1 MRQSFVLSAILLL
14 AVGCSVYD
22 PEELVGSTQE
32 QITIVA
38 SRGNDEPETRT
49 VRNESNGSILWSPGD
64 RISLFY
70 GSGSNGGSE
79 FVSQSTTNS
88 KVTNFTGTIGVIT
101 GGADVSVQDT
111 YFWGL
116 YPYDE
121 TASCDGTSITMTLSD
136 HQVATP
142 GTFASNLFPAIGRS
156 SGLNMAFYNICG
168 GLKIQVQKEGLRKV
182 TLHSNDGPIAGK
194 ARIVLDDY
202 GIPTVAEIID
212 GSEDIVLEAPAGEYL
227 VPGQNYYFVIF
238 PHEFDENYFTLT
250 FETFTETGTYER
262 KKPFTISRSV
272 FEGFS
277 VAIDGNVT
285 YELKQGSIPIED
297 SAFKSWLTSNG
308 YDSDNNGEISYA
320 EAEQIKEIWIGEC
333 ENYNIQSL
341 QGIEYM
347 PNLTHLQCSGSW
359 KDPLYEEL
367 PEHYY
372 ISPWRYN
379 NPDIASGPIGTLLR
393 ADVSNNRKLVY
404 LNLSHNEGLGD
415 VNGDIDLSHNTCL
428 EEISFCYS
436 NLSFPCVD
444 HLSNLRRYETRGCY
458 GEVPD
463 FSRFST
469 LYCLEIHDP
478 VEDHNFDVNVSNC
491 YNLETLI
498 IDNTTG
504 VVSGISQNT
513 KLKRLDI
520 CSWTGYY
527 NETNADLLRDALP
540 VLIDLEWLD
549 CGGLYMGEIDVTHNS
564 NLTHFIC
571 RDNNLT
577 QLNIG
582 NNPEITY
589 LDVAG
594 NRIESLDLTSLLKL
608 EILWAD
614 WNHFETI
621 ELSSNPELTR
631 LHINGSPISALD
643 LSHNTKLVDLVCRST
658 NLSSLDLSNNK
669 LLEQIDCR
677 WNNISVLDVS
687 NCSHLGESHYNNYEL
702 GETSLYCVQN
712 VGENGVNLLQTL
724 YIAEGQ
730 VIPFI
735 NDGQR
740 SEEHIPLTTSILV
753 APSSGENE
761 GSGDHENEP

>member
-1 MRQSFVLSAILLL
+1 MKKSILLI
-14 AVGCSVYD
+14 ASVMAAGCSISEFDQQTAIQVK
-22 PEELVGSTQE
+22 ELT
-32 QITIVA
+32 ITA
-38 SRGNDEPETRT
+38 SRESDGPETRT
-49 VRNESNGSILWSPGD
+49 VRNESNGAILWTPGD

-70 GSGSNGGSE
+70 GSGADGGSE
-79 FVSQSTTNS
+79 FTSQGTTNS

-121 TASCDGTSITMTLSD
+121 SASCDGESITMTLSD
-136 HQVATP
+136 YQVATP
-142 GTFASNLFPAIGRS
+142 GTFAPNTFPAIGRS
-156 SGLNMAFYNICG
+156 PGLNMPFYNICG
-168 GLKIQVQKEGLRKV
+168 GLKIQVQKEGLKKV

-194 ARIVLDDY
+194 ARIVLD
-202 GIPTVAEIID
+202 GSGVPSVAEIID

-227 VPGQNYYFVIF
+227 VPGKNYYFVIF
-238 PHEFDENYFTLT
+238 PHEFKDKYFTLT
-250 FETFTETGTYER
+250 FESFTEIGTYER
-262 KKPFTISRSV
+262 KKPFTITRSI

-277 VAIDGNVT
+277 VAIDGSIN
-285 YELKQGSIPIED
+285 YERKTGSIPIED
-297 SAFKSWLTSNG
+297 TAFKNWLISND
-308 YDSDNNGEISYA
+308 YDSDLDGDISYA

-347 PNLTHLQCSGSW
+347 PNLTHLFCTGSW
-359 KDPLYEEL
+359 KDPLYEDL

-372 ISPWRYN
+372 IGQRAIIGN
-379 NPDIASGPIGTLLR
+379 HTAGAIGTLKKL
-393 ADVSNNRKLVY
+393 DVSYNPKLVL
-404 LNLSHNEGLGD
+404 LNVGHNEGLGETI
-415 VNGDIDLSHNTCL
+415 GTLDISNNPEL
-428 EEISFCYS
+428 EFIGFSYSSLHFPEIS
-436 NLSFPCVD
+436 
-444 HLSNLRRYETRGCY
+444 HLTKLKHFETRGCY

-463 FSRFST
+463 FSGFST
-469 LYCLEIHDP
+469 LDYLEIHDP
-478 VEDHNFDVNVSNC
+478 LEDHDFDINVSNC
-491 YNLETLI
+491 HNLETLI

-504 VVSGISQNT
+504 IVSGIAQNT

-520 CSWTGYY
+520 WSWTDYY
-527 NETNADLLRDALP
+527 NKTNADLLRDALP
-540 VLIDLEWLD
+540 VLTELEWLD
-549 CGGLYMGEIDVTHNS
+549 CGGLYMGGIIDVSHNS
-564 NLTHFIC
+564 NLKHFTC
-571 RDNNLT
+571 RENNLT

-594 NRIESLDLTSLLKL
+594 NRIESLDLNSLLKL

-614 WNHFETI
+614 WNPFETI

-643 LSHNTKLVDLVCRST
+643 LSQNTKLVDLVCRST

-669 LLEQIDCR
+669 LLEQLDCR
-677 WNNISVLDVS
+677 WNNISILDVS
-687 NCSHLGESHYNNYEL
+687 KCPHLGESHYNNYEF

-740 SEEHIPLTTSILV
+740 SEEHIPPTTSILV
-753 APSSGENE
+753 APNSGENE

>member
-1 MRQSFVLSAILLL
+1 MKKSILLI
-14 AVGCSVYD
+14 ASVMAAGCSISEFDQQTAIQVK
-22 PEELVGSTQE
+22 ELT
-32 QITIVA
+32 ITA
-38 SRGNDEPETRT
+38 SREGDGPETRT
-49 VRNESNGSILWSPGD
+49 VRNESNGAILWTPGD

-70 GSGSNGGSE
+70 GSGADGGSE
-79 FVSQSTTNS
+79 FTSQGTTNS

-121 TASCDGTSITMTLSD
+121 SASCDGESITMTLSD
-136 HQVATP
+136 YQVATP
-142 GTFASNLFPAIGRS
+142 GTFAPNTFPAIGRS
-156 SGLNMAFYNICG
+156 PGLNMPFYNICG
-168 GLKIQVQKEGLRKV
+168 GLKIQVQKEGLKKV

-194 ARIVLDDY
+194 ARIVLD
-202 GIPTVAEIID
+202 GSGVPSVAEIID

-227 VPGQNYYFVIF
+227 VPGKNYYFVIF
-238 PHEFDENYFTLT
+238 PHEFKDNYFTLT
-250 FETFTETGTYER
+250 FESFTEIGTYER
-262 KKPFTISRSV
+262 KKPFTITRSI

-277 VAIDGNVT
+277 VAIDGSVN
-285 YELKQGSIPIED
+285 YERKTGSIPIED
-297 SAFKSWLTSNG
+297 TAFKNWLISND
-308 YDSDNNGEISYA
+308 YDSDLDGDISYA

-347 PNLTHLQCSGSW
+347 PNLTHLCCTGSW
-359 KDPLYEEL
+359 KDPLYEDL

-372 ISPWRYN
+372 IGQRAIIGN
-379 NPDIASGPIGTLLR
+379 HTSGAIGTLKKL
-393 ADVSNNRKLVY
+393 DVSYNPKLVL
-404 LNLSHNEGLGD
+404 LNVGHNEGLGET
-415 VNGDIDLSHNTCL
+415 VGTLDISNNPEL
-428 EEISFCYS
+428 EFIGFSYSSLHFPEIS
-436 NLSFPCVD
+436 
-444 HLSNLRRYETRGCY
+444 HLTKLKHFETRGCY

-463 FSRFST
+463 FSGFST
-469 LYCLEIHDP
+469 LDYLEIHDP
-478 VEDHNFDVNVSNC
+478 LEDHDFDINVSNC
-491 YNLETLI
+491 HNLETLI

-504 VVSGISQNT
+504 IVSGIAQNT

-520 CSWTGYY
+520 CSWTDYY
-527 NETNADLLRDALP
+527 NKTNADLLRDALP
-540 VLIDLEWLD
+540 VLTELEWLD
-549 CGGLYMGEIDVTHNS
+549 CGGLYMGGIIDVSHNS
-564 NLTHFIC
+564 NLKHFTC
-571 RDNNLT
+571 RENSLT

-594 NRIESLDLTSLLKL
+594 NRIESLDLNSLLRL

-614 WNHFETI
+614 WNPFETI

-643 LSHNTKLVDLVCRST
+643 LSQNTKLVDLVCRST

-669 LLEQIDCR
+669 LLEQLDCR
-677 WNNISVLDVS
+677 WNNISILDVS
-687 NCSHLGESHYNNYEL
+687 KCPHLGESHYNNYEF

-740 SEEHIPLTTSILV
+740 SEEHIPPTTSILV
-753 APSSGENE
+753 TPNSGENE

>member
-1 MRQSFVLSAILLL
+1 MKKSILLI
-14 AVGCSVYD
+14 ASVMAAGCSISEFDQQTAIQVKK
-22 PEELVGSTQE
+22 LT
-32 QITIVA
+32 ITA
-38 SRGNDEPETRT
+38 SREGDGPETRT
-49 VRNESNGSILWSPGD
+49 VRNESNGAILWTPGD

-70 GSGSNGGSE
+70 GSGADGGSE
-79 FVSQSTTNS
+79 FTSQGTTNS

-121 TASCDGTSITMTLSD
+121 SASCDGESITMTLSD
-136 HQVATP
+136 YQVATP
-142 GTFASNLFPAIGRS
+142 GTFAPNTFPAIGRS
-156 SGLNMAFYNICG
+156 PGLNMPFYNICG
-168 GLKIQVQKEGLRKV
+168 GLKIQVQKEGLKKV

-194 ARIVLDDY
+194 ARIVLD
-202 GIPTVAEIID
+202 GSGVPSVAEIID

-227 VPGQNYYFVIF
+227 VPGKNYYFVIF
-238 PHEFDENYFTLT
+238 PHEFKDNYFTLT
-250 FETFTETGTYER
+250 FESFTEIGTYER
-262 KKPFTISRSV
+262 KKPFTITRSI

-277 VAIDGNVT
+277 VAIDGSVN
-285 YELKQGSIPIED
+285 YERKTGSIPIED
-297 SAFKSWLTSNG
+297 TAFKNWLISND
-308 YDSDNNGEISYA
+308 YDSDLDGDISYA

-347 PNLTHLQCSGSW
+347 PNLTHLCCTGSW
-359 KDPLYEEL
+359 KDPLYEDL

-372 ISPWRYN
+372 IGQRAIIGN
-379 NPDIASGPIGTLLR
+379 HTSGAIGTLKKL
-393 ADVSNNRKLVY
+393 DVSYNPKLVL
-404 LNLSHNEGLGD
+404 LNVGHNEGLGET
-415 VNGDIDLSHNTCL
+415 VGTLDISNNPEL
-428 EEISFCYS
+428 EFIGFSYSSLHFPEIS
-436 NLSFPCVD
+436 
-444 HLSNLRRYETRGCY
+444 HLTKLKHFETRGCY

-463 FSRFST
+463 FSGFST
-469 LYCLEIHDP
+469 LDYLEIHDP
-478 VEDHNFDVNVSNC
+478 LEDHDFDINVSNC
-491 YNLETLI
+491 HNLETLI

-504 VVSGISQNT
+504 IVSGIAQNT

-520 CSWTGYY
+520 CSWTDYY
-527 NETNADLLRDALP
+527 NKTNADLLRDALP
-540 VLIDLEWLD
+540 VLTELEWLD
-549 CGGLYMGEIDVTHNS
+549 CGGLYMGGIIDVSHNY
-564 NLTHFIC
+564 NLKHFTC
-571 RDNNLT
+571 RENSLT

-594 NRIESLDLTSLLKL
+594 NRIESLDLNSLLKL

-614 WNHFETI
+614 WNPFETI

-643 LSHNTKLVDLVCRST
+643 LSQNTKLVDLVCRST

-669 LLEQIDCR
+669 LLEQLDCR
-677 WNNISVLDVS
+677 WNNISILDVS
-687 NCSHLGESHYNNYEL
+687 KCPHLGESHYNNYEF

-740 SEEHIPLTTSILV
+740 SEEHIPPTTSILV
-753 APSSGENE
+753 TPNSGENE

>member
-1 MRQSFVLSAILLL
+1 MKKSILLI
-14 AVGCSVYD
+14 ASVMAAGCSISEFDQQTAIQVKK
-22 PEELVGSTQE
+22 LT
-32 QITIVA
+32 ITA
-38 SRGNDEPETRT
+38 SREGDGPETRT
-49 VRNESNGSILWSPGD
+49 VRNESNGAILWTPGD

-70 GSGSNGGSE
+70 GSGADGGSE
-79 FVSQSTTNS
+79 FTSQGTTNS

-121 TASCDGTSITMTLSD
+121 SASCDGESITMTLSD
-136 HQVATP
+136 YQVATP
-142 GTFASNLFPAIGRS
+142 GTFAPNTFPAIGRS
-156 SGLNMAFYNICG
+156 PGLNMPFYNICG
-168 GLKIQVQKEGLRKV
+168 GLKIQVQKEGLKKV

-194 ARIVLDDY
+194 ARIVLD
-202 GIPTVAEIID
+202 GSGVPSVAEIID

-227 VPGQNYYFVIF
+227 VPGKNYYFVIF
-238 PHEFDENYFTLT
+238 PHEFKDNYFTLT
-250 FETFTETGTYER
+250 FESFTEIGTYER
-262 KKPFTISRSV
+262 KKPFTITRSI

-277 VAIDGNVT
+277 VAIDGSVN
-285 YELKQGSIPIED
+285 YERKTGSIPIED
-297 SAFKSWLTSNG
+297 TAFKNWLISND
-308 YDSDNNGEISYA
+308 YDSDLDGDISYA

-347 PNLTHLQCSGSW
+347 PNLTHLCCTGSW
-359 KDPLYEEL
+359 KDPLYEDL

-372 ISPWRYN
+372 IGQRAIIGN
-379 NPDIASGPIGTLLR
+379 HTSGAIGTLKKL
-393 ADVSNNRKLVY
+393 DVSYNPKLVL
-404 LNLSHNEGLGD
+404 LNVGHNEGLGET
-415 VNGDIDLSHNTCL
+415 VGTLDISNNPEL
-428 EEISFCYS
+428 EFIGFSYSSLHFPEIS
-436 NLSFPCVD
+436 
-444 HLSNLRRYETRGCY
+444 HLTKLKHFETRGCY

-463 FSRFST
+463 FSGFST
-469 LYCLEIHDP
+469 LDYLEIHDP
-478 VEDHNFDVNVSNC
+478 LEDHDFDINVSNC
-491 YNLETLI
+491 HNLETLI

-504 VVSGISQNT
+504 IVSGIAQNT

-520 CSWTGYY
+520 CSWTDYY
-527 NETNADLLRDALP
+527 NKTNADLLRDALP
-540 VLIDLEWLD
+540 VLTELEWLD
-549 CGGLYMGEIDVTHNS
+549 CGGLYMGGIIDVSHNS
-564 NLTHFIC
+564 NLKHFTC
-571 RDNNLT
+571 RENNLT

-594 NRIESLDLTSLLKL
+594 NRIESLDLNSLLRL

-614 WNHFETI
+614 WNPFETI

-643 LSHNTKLVDLVCRST
+643 LSQNTKLVDLVCRST

-669 LLEQIDCR
+669 LLEQLDCR
-677 WNNISVLDVS
+677 WNNISILDVS
-687 NCSHLGESHYNNYEL
+687 KCPHLGESHYNNYEF

-740 SEEHIPLTTSILV
+740 SEEHIPPTTSILV
-753 APSSGENE
+753 TPNSGENE